1 MLQLFWLLL
10 STALAIT
17 NLQSKIVVEEVDV
30 AFSGEVNEN
39 LSVLLGLDAF
49 QTLDVDGNGF
59 LSKAEIKPFVSH
71 YLKLAAQTLAEHG
84 GMVVS
89 RENFMQH
96 ALVPDLGAFGSEFN
110 TKYCYLDH
118 AFTETSASALWTEAF
133 GEIDYVTVEE
143 FVEKIFEAFQP
154 EIKAPSQNVLKN
166 LKKSKTFADRLKVPF
181 VKLDD
186 YLKVRSPACESRRNL
201 LWGSWDIFNIG
212 FWYMTPYLP
221 YYGYSS
227 WFDSLWLYD
236 FNWTDDMI
244 IDIHP
249 DTIDTVEDVVEDV
262 ADVAEDVWCS
272 VFC

>member
-166 LKKSKTFADRLKVPF
+166 LKKSKTFADRPKVQF

-186 YLKVRSPACESRRNL
+186 YLKVRNPACEGRRNL
-201 LWGSWDIFNIG
+201 F
-212 FWYMTPYLP
+212 F
-221 YYGYSS
+221 SS
-227 WFDSLWLYD
+227 WWDLIATGYWYIFPLYD
-236 FNWTDDMI
+236 FNYNDMI
-244 IDIHP
+244 IDIHS